1 MERISY
7 RETWAEISL
16 DAITHNC
23 LLFKAQLPA
32 RCKLMAVVKA
42 DGYGH
47 GGVQAAEAAL
57 QAGADYLGVAFLDE
71 AIRLREAGIEAPIL
85 VLGHTPNYA
94 YPAAIHHSVSVT
106 VHTEEGLDELIAC
119 TEAMRRKARVHLKI
133 DTGMSRIGVTGPES
147 ALALARKA
155 HHSPYIEL
163 EGIFTHF
170 AAADSEDDRYT
181 KRQFAAFLAVIQH
194 VERELGIRIPLR
206 HCCNSA
212 AAVRHPE
219 MRMDMVRAGIGLY
232 GLSPFGRS
240 AWPGLQL
247 QPAMQFKTRIAAV
260 KTVPAGQPV
269 GYGGTYTP
277 DRPAVIA
284 TIPVGYAD
292 GLPRSLS
299 NRGFVLVRGHR
310 IPIAGRICMDQTMLD
325 VSGLAEITPG
335 EEVILFGS
343 SGAAE
348 LPAAEWAEQAGTIHY
363 EIVCQIGKRVPRLY
377 TREGRTVSAHN
388 GVIGQALPY
397 GPVTALF

>member
-119 TEAMRRKARVHLKI
+119 TEAMSRKARVHLKI

-277 DRPAVIA
+277 TVRPS
-284 TIPVGYAD
+284 
-292 GLPRSLS
+292 LPRSRSATPTGSPLAVEP
-299 NRGFVLVRGHR
+299 RVRAGAGHR

-335 EEVILFGS
+335 EEVILFGG
-343 SGAAE
+343 SGVAE